1 MKNKR
6 LNKTLGILQ
15 SATIPIRISRQI
27 PESDTGIMQLF
38 SDDKLLLEITTEE
51 FDQLTVHE
59 ILEKA
64 GVDIR

>member
-1 MKNKR
+1 VNKR

-15 SATIPIRISRQI
+15 SANLPIRITENDRGFMQI
-27 PESDTGIMQLF
+27 L
-38 SDDKLLLEITTEE
+38 SDDKLLLVITAKE

>member
-1 MKNKR
+1 MVNKR
-6 LNKTLGILQ
+6 LNKTLGMLQ
-15 SATIPIRISRQI
+15 SANLPFRVV
-27 PESDTGIMQLF
+27 ESDTGIMQLF
-38 SDDKLLLEITTEE
+38 SDDKLLLEITAEE